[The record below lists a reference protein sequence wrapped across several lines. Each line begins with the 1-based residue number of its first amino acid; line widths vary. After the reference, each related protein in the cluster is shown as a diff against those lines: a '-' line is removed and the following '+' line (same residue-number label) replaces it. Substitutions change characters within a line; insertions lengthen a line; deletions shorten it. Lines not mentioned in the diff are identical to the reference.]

1 MTINETII
9 TTLNKDGSVHISPM
23 GIRKEDVFY
32 IIAPFKPSTTLA
44 NLQRSKQ
51 AVINLTDD
59 VRIFAGCLTG
69 RYNWPTTTTTVI
81 SGQRLKNALS
91 HVEVEVDRCEE
102 DEVRPKFFCSVKH
115 EEIHHAFT
123 GLNRAKAAVL
133 EAAILVSR
141 LHMLPAEK
149 IDTEIEYLNIA
160 IDKTAGDE
168 ELEAW
173 GWLMERIQAFREQ
186 DKTKEGAA

>member
-1 MTINETII
+1 MMINETII
-9 TTLNKDGSVHISPM
+9 TTLNEDGSVHIAPM
-23 GIRKEDVFY
+23 GIRKENGFY
-32 IIAPFKPSTTLA
+32 IIAPFKPSTTLE
-44 NLQRSKQ
+44 NLQRSQQ

-69 RYNWPTTTTTVI
+69 RYDWPTTTTTEI

-91 HVEVEVDRCEE
+91 HVEVEVDHCKE
-102 DEVRPKFFCSVKH
+102 DEVRPKFFCSIKH
-115 EEIHHAFT
+115 EETHQSFT

-133 EAAILVSR
+133 EAAVLVSR

-149 IDTEIEYLNIA
+149 IDAEIEYLNIA

-173 GWLMERIQAFREQ
+173 GWLMERIQVFRQQ
-186 DKTKEGAA
+186 DNTKEGAA